1 MAEGEDMDRFMELF
15 FGSPKR
21 LLGSGVALLVIFA
34 IISPAG
40 FNWLMVRVFNTLWP
54 WGKVVGMLAAGWY
67 VMGSIFRPAPKKG
80 KKGD

>member
-1 MAEGEDMDRFMELF
+1 LAEGEDMDRFMELF